1 MAAYIAINLSL
12 LSTGFIKARDS
23 TSFVAVNDCTC
34 QGHNV
39 MYGCTVFGN
48 GSTIWEGTAFDC
60 SSTNNEFI
68 IFHSTNYTSQK
79 PQTCNNGA
87 IIGYAIR
94 AENGFYT
101 SQITIRVSDEFNG
114 TTVVCAHDNGS
125 DTMEIGSAMLNI
137 TTGIAIAA

>member
-1 MAAYIAINLSL
+1 M
-12 LSTGFIKARDS
+12 
-23 TSFVAVNDCTC
+23 AVNDCTC

-39 MYGCTVFGN
+39 TYGCTVFGN